1 MEYNSTQH
9 VCLHAGWL
17 QYKASQREW
26 KSVWAVLKDGIIF
39 LFHSEITTLE
49 NHIGTLRLDQNSSV
63 QFKDDKKHACKFE
76 IHTSNKKNIFKVTT
90 PYERELWRAYLTG
103 VFTGI
108 VSGDFILSPRE
119 LQEIQRKIN
128 QVRRQPDAGV
138 ALLSPPIPQTD
149 AYNQRTSPA
158 PTSLNRNSVS
168 QVSKRSDSSGSTASA
183 EFDPPLPNIS
193 PADFNKS
200 TRSSIS
206 ECDSLDLNS
215 GGPFMRHKF
224 YTDGRNETPS
234 WFFPKCSPELAERIL
249 KSNPTQ
255 GNTLMR
261 LSSRDLISGSYAI
274 SKCMKRTG
282 EVLHYEIIRVAEGY
296 KIKVQNEHSPMKCLS
311 EVMSF
316 FQKMS
321 GEATT
326 FPLKTNSLQELGID
340 EPHYADFIR
349 PPSCQMIDKNSSISS
364 YEQDGVYEEPLAI
377 KGDLSEAFPP
387 PPPPICLSESD
398 RQSLSQV
405 SQTWSSRKNEL
416 SNAGR
421 GLPKTMSNPKPT
433 KPSEMR
439 TLSDIQLQMQTDSN
453 IVLGV
458 IKDFDDQLEKISL
471 DDLPPPLPEIP
482 KDRPKL
488 NLNQPIYAN
497 DDQSTKNGNGP
508 VNTHPRYSQRSMSMP
523 MPFDTLP
530 SFSLESKVI
539 ANTKPPMVTPEGKRQ
554 SNPRPGLPLQTS
566 QSFDQGVNGTNIPV
580 AVNQSHFK
588 LDSASP
594 VPLDVPAR
602 RTSLPLPLRPTV
614 WHRFRQR
621 WTSQKS
627 SIPLPLPPDISDQ
640 IAAVQRRATAVQL
653 VKAEIQMGRN
663 KVQMCIIPL
672 C

>member
-349 PPSCQMIDKNSSISS
+349 P
-364 YEQDGVYEEPLAI
+364 
-377 KGDLSEAFPP
+377 
-387 PPPPICLSESD
+387 
-398 RQSLSQV
+398 R
-405 SQTWSSRKNEL
+405 
-416 SNAGR
+416 
-421 GLPKTMSNPKPT
+421 
-433 KPSEMR
+433 
-439 TLSDIQLQMQTDSN
+439 
-453 IVLGV
+453 V

>member
-566 QSFDQGVNGTNIPV
+566 QSFDQGVNGTNIPGQGGPIQLALNMSPMQDELRKKLEARRSKV
-580 AVNQSHFK
+580 DQVEDTVNQESDK
-588 LDSASP
+588 LYEN
-594 VPLDVPAR
+594 LY
-602 RTSLPLPLRPTV
+602 
-614 WHRFRQR
+614 Q
-621 WTSQKS
+621 
-627 SIPLPLPPDISDQ
+627 
-640 IAAVQRRATAVQL
+640 
-653 VKAEIQMGRN
+653 N
-663 KVQMCIIPL
+663 
-672 C
+672 